1 MLAGVLGALLSIAAP
16 AVPVEPAQ
24 PATGGAADR
33 AAAPVLTLDEVVRV
47 AREHQPQLR
56 QAQFGTRAAQA
67 RADEA
72 RAPLLP
78 QVTATAGYL
87 RTTANFAGRPGS
99 VPQTSTGGSGGTG
112 GTGGTGA
119 APATSAFDTFNF
131 YTTGLTVNQL
141 LWDFNQTLDR
151 YRAAS
156 AQAQATEES
165 EHAITLQ
172 ILLNARGAFFDARA
186 QRALFIVAR
195 DTLLN
200 QRRHLEQ
207 TQGFVEAG
215 TRPQIDLAQARSDTA
230 NAEVNQ
236 INASNTFE
244 SAKAALNQAMGVE
257 GPTDYD
263 ISDDSLPALPGED
276 QALEVLLLEAQKARP
291 ELASL
296 AAQLRADLLVVHSI
310 EGAYW
315 PALGASAGFTQG
327 GKTLSSLTWNLQAGL
342 NLSWGIFQGGLTT
355 AQVHEAEANLGGLQA
370 QLDLVRQQIRVELD
384 QARLSVH
391 AGKASMSATQDGLTA
406 AKQRLDLA
414 EGRYETGV
422 GNAIELGDAQ
432 IAVSNAAAQ
441 VVQADYRLATARAQ
455 LLKAL
460 GRQ

>member
-1 MLAGVLGALLSIAAP
+1 MLAGALGTLLMIAAP
-16 AVPVEPAQ
+16 AAPDSAGESARVVAVHE
-24 PATGGAADR
+24 AARVVTLEEAVR
-33 AAAPVLTLDEVVRV
+33 A

-56 QAQFGTRAAQA
+56 QAQFGTRAAQS
-67 RADEA
+67 RAAEA

-78 QVTATAGYL
+78 QVTATAGYQ
-87 RTTANFAGRPGS
+87 RTTGNFIARPGS
-99 VPQTSTGGSGGTG
+99 VPPNSTGTG
-112 GTGGTGA
+112 GTGTSGG
-119 APATSAFDTFNF
+119 ATSTASKLDTFNSF
-131 YTTGLTVNQL
+131 NASIGVSQL

-156 AQAQATEES
+156 AQASATEQS
-165 EHAITLQ
+165 ERATALQ
-172 ILLNARGAFFDARA
+172 IVLNARGAFFDARA
-186 QRALFIVAR
+186 QKALFLVAR
-195 DTLLN
+195 DTLAN

-230 NAEVNQ
+230 TAQVNQ
-236 INASNTFE
+236 INAENAWE
-244 SAKAALNQAMGVE
+244 SSKAALNQAMGVE

-263 ISDDSLPALPGED
+263 VSDDTLPALPGED
-276 QALEVLLLEAQKARP
+276 QALEALLSEAQKARP

-296 AAQLRADLLVVHSI
+296 AEQLRADALIVQSI

-327 GKTLSSLTWNLQAGL
+327 GTTLSSLNWNLQAGL
-342 NLSWGIFQGGLTT
+342 NLSWGIFQGGITT
-355 AQVHEAEANLGGLQA
+355 AQVHEAEANLGALQA
-370 QLDLVRQQIRVELD
+370 QLDQVRLQIRVELD

-391 AGKASMSATQDGLTA
+391 AGRASVSATQDGLVA

-414 EGRYETGV
+414 EGRYQTGV
-422 GNAIELGDAQ
+422 GSAIELGDAQ
-432 IAVSNAAAQ
+432 VAVTNAAAQ
-441 VVQADYRLATARAQ
+441 VVQSDYRLSTARAQ